1 MKLLKTITL
10 SLITAIS
17 LSASQFGDINLT
29 VGNKQYDI
37 YHDIYQHSGFYIT
50 NTKVIAGFSSW
61 YAYNDGKGDSST
73 VYHDINYG
81 ITNYNDIAE
90 HFQPDIDMNT
100 LEVWKMGIF
109 GKDVKVGFIEN
120 SYDTKN
126 PDINDSIVAT
136 FNPDETKNNEVDF
149 RVLKNL
155 NNEEEGKYVHG
166 LDTTSVL
173 ASKHDDF
180 GTAGIAPKV
189 KLYLA
194 TTGGGLSPEYL
205 KKDLQWFFDNGVRV
219 VNISMGFGDIAPYEI
234 DKAKEIIQTIKE
246 FRQKGMII
254 IDSIGNKN
262 TKGITFKGDLALEKA
277 GVIHVG
283 SILPNGERWTGRDNQ
298 NKPMGSDYGEVL
310 DFVAPTHLRVDR
322 PLDYCSDYDNA
333 CKKWGNTSLPIGT
346 SLSAPL
352 VAGTI
357 ALMLEVNP
365 DLNSSEIVD
374 ILAKTAIKLG
384 SSKFPLKSGKTYE
397 YKTCSEG
404 MDKNTSYNVEYIANL
419 NATYDSDNDKFY
431 YNLPQKPYDTVL
443 CQKYSWNNE
452 LGYGLVDSEGAVREA
467 INRIK
472 NPNRAKYLLEKN
484 KSGYYHFPTAVL
496 AKLGQISGLNYA
508 NYTNSNNSNDNTVNY
523 LVSLVKSF
531 SDTNW
536 HLLGAN
542 KDTNADD
549 LIQAGAKTVWVYR
562 NGKWYGK
569 AKDNIQLPNGVE
581 TLTTVKNGEGVWI
594 LSTSHIPQTPTMNKT
609 SSTVNNLLKSVNNI
623 NDNKW
628 HLLGANTTTQA
639 SDLINA
645 GAKVV
650 WTYKDNK
657 WFVKTTYNV
666 NIPDNV
672 GNLDSIKSNDGVWVV
687 K

>member
-17 LSASQFGDINLT
+17 LSASQFGDINLSET
-29 VGNKQYDI
+29 LSENNLSYTADTKYG
-37 YHDIYQHSGFYIT
+37 GFWIT
-50 NTKVIAGFSSW
+50 NTNGYEGFDNW
-61 YAYNDGKGDSST
+61 YAYNDGSDDVYSS
-73 VYHDINYG
+73 YYDINGTY
-81 ITNYNDIAE
+81 ISNK
-90 HFQPDIDMNT
+90 FQPDIDMNT

-219 VNISMGFGDIAPYEI
+219 VNISLGIGYDSDMNYYGA
-234 DKAKEIIQTIKE
+234 DKVKEVIQTIKE

-254 IDSIGNKN
+254 VVASGNEN
-262 TKGITFKGDLALEKA
+262 TKGIVYKGFLALEKA
-277 GVIHVG
+277 GVIYVG
-283 SILPNGERWTGRDNQ
+283 SILPNGERWTREDGI
-298 NKPMGSDYGEVL
+298 GSDYGEVL
-310 DFVAPTHLRVDR
+310 DFVAPTKLRVDR
-322 PLDYCSDYDNA
+322 PLDYCDYDG
-333 CKKWGNTSLPIGT
+333 CKKWGNTSLPVGT

-404 MDKNTSYNVEYIANL
+404 MDKNTSYNVEYIASL
-419 NATYDSDNDKFY
+419 NTTYDSDNQEWY

-472 NPNRAKYLLEKN
+472 NPNRAKDLLEKN